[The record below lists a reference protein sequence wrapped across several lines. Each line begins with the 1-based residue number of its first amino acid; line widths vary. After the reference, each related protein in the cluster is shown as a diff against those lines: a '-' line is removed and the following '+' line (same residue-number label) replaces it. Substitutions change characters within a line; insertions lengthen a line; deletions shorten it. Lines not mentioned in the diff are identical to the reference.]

1 MLYAGIELNGMV
13 KVIVDTEEGI
23 DARSLNRIA
32 RQIRNDEGLAEKLR
46 SDSFRIEVTSPGAN
60 AELTVP
66 WQFKKHVGRKLK
78 VYLGE
83 AEDQKPLVGD
93 LREVTEDGLTLA
105 VNEGEQVVDWDQIDF
120 AKIKLKW

>member
-1 MLYAGIELNGMV
+1 MLYANIELNGMV

-23 DARSLNRIA
+23 DVDSLTRIA
-32 RQIRNDEGLAEKLR
+32 KKIRNDEGLAEKLR

-66 WQFKKHVGRKLK
+66 WQFTKHIGRKLN
-78 VYLGE
+78 VYVGDT
-83 AEDQKPLVGD
+83 EDQKPLVGD
-93 LREVTEDGLTLA
+93 LREITDEGLTLA
-105 VNEGEQVVDWDQIDF
+105 LKEGEQVVAWDQIDY